1 MINCK
6 KWGNVFEEDTPLGQY
21 AIYDTKILAISQ
33 YANKN
38 FLSRLTD
45 GLDA

>member
-1 MINCK
+1 MLNYK

-21 AIYDTKILAISQ
+21 AVYDTKILAISQ

-38 FLSRLTD
+38 FLGRLTYRH
-45 GLDA
+45 GA